1 MTILGVLP
9 PDADDDQENLRLV
22 CDIQTLKSPSS
33 KKFAVRFFQQ
43 IAIVHDIGI
52 QFEYFLLFRWRKKT
66 EKQLLFLQ
74 NFSVKK
80 TILKFA
86 HTYLQESKKISLNFD
101 EPQQQQQPIAFDA
114 QLECVR
120 NFRFTMHSQQLELL
134 FISGN
139 M

>member
-1 MTILGVLP
+1 MLLVFNSNIL
-9 PDADDDQENLRLV
+9 
-22 CDIQTLKSPSS
+22 
-33 KKFAVRFFQQ
+33 
-43 IAIVHDIGI
+43 
-52 QFEYFLLFRWRKKT
+52 LLFRWRKKT

-74 NFSVKK
+74 IFSVYSQ
-80 TILKFA
+80 IC
-86 HTYLQESKKISLNFD
+86 TYLQESKKISLNFD

>member
-80 TILKFA
+80 NYSQICTYILTREQK
-86 HTYLQESKKISLNFD
+86 NF
-101 EPQQQQQPIAFDA
+101 
-114 QLECVR
+114 
-120 NFRFTMHSQQLELL
+120 SEL
-134 FISGN
+134 
-139 M
+139 

>member
-1 MTILGVLP
+1 M
-9 PDADDDQENLRLV
+9 
-22 CDIQTLKSPSS
+22 
-33 KKFAVRFFQQ
+33 
-43 IAIVHDIGI
+43 
-52 QFEYFLLFRWRKKT
+52 FRWRKKT

-80 TILKFA
+80 NYSQIC
-86 HTYLQESKKISLNFD
+86 TYLQESKKISLNFD

>member
-1 MTILGVLP
+1 MLLVFNSNIL
-9 PDADDDQENLRLV
+9 
-22 CDIQTLKSPSS
+22 
-33 KKFAVRFFQQ
+33 
-43 IAIVHDIGI
+43 
-52 QFEYFLLFRWRKKT
+52 LLFRWRKKT

-74 NFSVKK
+74 IFSVYSQ
-80 TILKFA
+80 IC
-86 HTYLQESKKISLNFD
+86 TYLQESKKISLNFD
-101 EPQQQQQPIAFDA
+101 EPQQQPIAFDA